1 MKKIYFLF
9 IFAVLASMTS
19 AFAATVTI
27 WSEDFSSNSL
37 DGYTTVGSGTK
48 LYTEALAGG
57 TSPEILIAKSGGSLT
72 VMIADMKGCTGL
84 LDLTFKTNRT
94 NITVSSS
101 NPQVVIEGGVTGKDG
116 KYTIN
121 VPSDV
126 LSFELTFSNS
136 TSKNIRADDFL
147 LTGEAPT
154 AELVLPE
161 ISGAVEGA
169 TYFDETRNILITCL
183 TEGAQIYYTVKK
195 DGATIAE
202 KTDAVSPVEL
212 PLSAAGVYAI
222 EAKST
227 KGDQMSEVVTLNFTI
242 ATLPFEKMDP
252 SAPKEGTYM
261 IAAKGDDGK
270 YYLMRNSVVAQFYVG
285 ATEFDVALSEPT
297 KDTAN
302 LFFVEKAEGGYYIK
316 NFDQAY
322 VSLIK
327 SGTHENLKPAE
338 ATPFVWTF
346 GGTANAVVAG
356 SADFTG
362 TMRFKIYNGTT
373 PEFLCDD
380 ASVQPMFL
388 YVNNETS
395 GVESLASASSV
406 KAVAGGI
413 EVVADKAAEVIVVN
427 AAGQM
432 VAVEAVAGGST
443 LVELPAGFY
452 IVRVADE
459 VVKVIVR

>member
-9 IFAVLASMTS
+9 VFAVLASMTS
-19 AFAATVTI
+19 AFAAPVTI

-37 DGYTTVGSGTK
+37 NGYQTVGSGTK

-57 TSPEILIAKSGGSLT
+57 TSPEILIAKSEGSLT
-72 VMIADMKGCTGL
+72 VTIADLKGCTGL

-126 LSFELTFSNS
+126 PSFELTFSNS

-161 ISGAVEGA
+161 ISGAVEGV

-212 PLSAAGVYAI
+212 PLSEAGVYAI
-222 EAKST
+222 EALST
-227 KGDQMSEVVTLNFTI
+227 KGDQMSDVVTLNFTI

-270 YYLMRNSVVAQFYVG
+270 YYLMHNSVVAQFYVG
-285 ATEFDVALSEPT
+285 ATEFDVALGEPT

-316 NFDQAY
+316 NFDQTY
-322 VSLIK
+322 VSLIQ
-327 SGTHENLKPAE
+327 SGAHENLKPAE
-338 ATPFVWTF
+338 TTPFVWTF
-346 GGTANAVVAG
+346 GGTANAVAAG

-362 TMRFKIYNGTT
+362 TMRFKIHNGTT
-373 PEFLCDD
+373 PEFLCDE

-395 GVESLASASSV
+395 GVESLASAIGV

-413 EVVADKAAEVIVVN
+413 EVVADKASEVVVVN

-432 VAVEAVAGGST
+432 VAVEAVAEGST
-443 LVELPAGFY
+443 LVEVPAGFY
-452 IVRVADE
+452 IVRTADE

>member
-19 AFAATVTI
+19 AFAAPVTI

-37 DGYTTVGSGTK
+37 NGYQTVGSGTK

-57 TSPEILIAKSGGSLT
+57 TSPEILIAKNGGSLT
-72 VMIADMKGCTGL
+72 VTIADLKGCTGL

-101 NPQVVIEGGVTGKDG
+101 NSQVVIEGGVTGKDG

-121 VPSDV
+121 VPADV
-126 LSFELTFSNS
+126 TSFDLTFSNN
-136 TSKNIRADDFL
+136 TSKNLRADNFL

-195 DGATIAE
+195 DGATVAE

-212 PLSAAGVYAI
+212 PLSEAGVYAI
-222 EAKST
+222 EALST
-227 KGDQMSEVVTLNFTI
+227 KGDQMSDVVTLNFTI

-270 YYLMRNSVVAQFYVG
+270 YYLMHNSVVANYYVG
-285 ATEFDVALSEPT
+285 ATEFDVALGEPT

-316 NFDQAY
+316 NFNQTY

-362 TMRFKIYNGTT
+362 TMRFKIHNGTT
-373 PEFLCDD
+373 PEFLCDE

-395 GVESLASASSV
+395 GVESLASASRV

-413 EVVADKAAEVIVVN
+413 EVVADKASEVVVVN

-432 VAVEAVAGGST
+432 VAVEAVAEGAT
-443 LVELPAGFY
+443 LVEVPAGFY
-452 IVRVADE
+452 IVRTADE

>member
-1 MKKIYFLF
+1 M
-9 IFAVLASMTS
+9 
-19 AFAATVTI
+19 
-27 WSEDFSSNSL
+27 
-37 DGYTTVGSGTK
+37 
-48 LYTEALAGG
+48 
-57 TSPEILIAKSGGSLT
+57 
-72 VMIADMKGCTGL
+72 
-84 LDLTFKTNRT
+84 
-94 NITVSSS
+94 
-101 NPQVVIEGGVTGKDG
+101 
-116 KYTIN
+116 
-121 VPSDV
+121 
-126 LSFELTFSNS
+126 TFSNS

-212 PLSAAGVYAI
+212 SLSEAGVYAI
-222 EAKST
+222 EAMST
-227 KGDQMSEVVTLNFTI
+227 KGGQMSKVVTLNFTI

-285 ATEFDVALSEPT
+285 ATEFDVALGEPT

-362 TMRFKIYNGTT
+362 TMRFKIHNGTT